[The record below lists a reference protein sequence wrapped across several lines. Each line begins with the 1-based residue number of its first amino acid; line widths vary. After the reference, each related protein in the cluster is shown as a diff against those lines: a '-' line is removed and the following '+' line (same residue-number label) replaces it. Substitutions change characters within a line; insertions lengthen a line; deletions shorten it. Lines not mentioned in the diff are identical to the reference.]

1 MFGGKNVGKRDDLFL
16 PFFFF
21 FFGLHSIITGKLD
34 VGRREDLFF
43 LFLGSS
49 LDN

>member
-1 MFGGKNVGKRDDLFL
+1 MLESVKT
-16 PFFFF
+16 FFFF

-43 LFLGSS
+43 VFGVFTR
-49 LDN
+49 